1 LKVAHF
7 NTHAEGGSAVLMLRL
22 HRALL
27 KAGIGSSVY
36 YRRGHLSDPNCIQLD
51 FANGLLSQLRERVK
65 GRGEN
70 WLLRKPGNFFSSLRY
85 PAKTALPLAHR
96 GADIYHLHW
105 ISRWLDLPGFI
116 DSLPSA
122 APIVFTVHDMGNF
135 SGGCHL
141 YSQCHRFQN
150 TCSPCPL
157 IKSPF
162 DSFWARRE
170 LNRKKNSLKNRRVFL
185 VGNSRWSTA
194 TAASASIF
202 QNAISQRTIYP
213 AIDPAEF
220 VRHEKAAAKK
230 LLGISPDRVVIG
242 FGCAALSDLNKN
254 FPAFVEILGRV
265 VRRQEAEAIVFGD
278 GFREPDQK
286 PAKVHSLG
294 KLASSRLLSLAYSAM
309 DVFVMTS
316 VIETFGQVALEAQ
329 ACGTPVCAFDVG
341 GLTDA
346 VRHGETGFL
355 SPFGDFEAITANVL
369 SLVEN
374 KDRHRNFADVGY
386 EWTRANFTLERAAQ
400 SYLSLYQEALGD
412 RKPGH
417 QMEN

>member
-27 KAGIGSSVY
+27 KAGIESTVY
-36 YRRGHLSDPNCIQLD
+36 YRRGHLSDPQCIQLE
-51 FANGLLSQLRERVK
+51 FANDFLSQLRERIK
-65 GRGEN
+65 GRCEN
-70 WLLRKPGNFFSSLRY
+70 WLLQKPGNLFSPLRS
-85 PAKTALPLAHR
+85 PAKTTLPLAGR

-105 ISRWLDLPGFI
+105 VSRWLDLPGFM
-116 DSLPSA
+116 DSLPSG

-141 YSQCHRFQN
+141 YSQCHRFQE

-170 LNRKKNSLKNRRVFL
+170 LNRKKRSLKNRRIFL

-194 TAASASIF
+194 TAASASVF
-202 QNAISQRTIYP
+202 QNVVSQHTIHP

-230 LLGISPDRVVIG
+230 LLGIAPDRVVIG
-242 FGCAALSDLNKN
+242 FGCAALTDQNKN
-254 FPAFVEILGRV
+254 FPAFVEILSRV
-265 VRRQEAEAIVFGD
+265 IRRHEVEAVVFGD
-278 GFREPDQK
+278 GFREPVQK
-286 PAKVHSLG
+286 PAKIHSLG

-316 VIETFGQVALEAQ
+316 AIETFGQVALEAQ

-341 GLTDA
+341 GLMDA
-346 VRHGETGFL
+346 VRDGETGFL
-355 SPFGDFEAITANVL
+355 SPPGDLEAITANVL
-369 SLVEN
+369 SLIEN
-374 KDRHRNFADVGY
+374 KDRHCNFAGVGY

-400 SYLSLYQEALGD
+400 SYLSLYREALGD
-412 RKPGH
+412 RKPGR